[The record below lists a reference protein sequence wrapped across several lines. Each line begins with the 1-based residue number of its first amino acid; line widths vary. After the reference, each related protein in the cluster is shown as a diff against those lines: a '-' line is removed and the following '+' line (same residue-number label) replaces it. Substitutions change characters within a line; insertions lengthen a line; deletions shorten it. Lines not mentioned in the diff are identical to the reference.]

1 MTHWVSL
8 GFTHF
13 ALFGEI
19 ETPSGDNSRP
29 GASSSLL
36 ECLRFR
42 KYMKKLTPGVESP
55 VIFKLVEKV
64 HQGLLQEKGRE
75 KEHDPP
81 TTTLAIRAALFSH
94 STINQLLAP

>member
-1 MTHWVSL
+1 MSL

-29 GASSSLL
+29 GTSRSLL

-55 VIFKLVEKV
+55 VIFKLVEKA

-81 TTTLAIRAALFSH
+81 TTTLSP
-94 STINQLLAP
+94 SEQLYFHIVQ